1 MCMQLG
7 IAGTIVIFPKTATA
21 TDQIT
26 HSTLRLKV
34 GQTGRVG
41 TFGGHRNDFTTS
53 VPPEIRMDNATMD
66 GLKAHVVAMANANR
80 AIYTDDFETVRAV
93 VDGSPLVFWVFQD
106 QSQQDGVGWLRV
118 KGHALLREIVA
129 NGKDCLVDMAA
140 VLLHMRRTG
149 RGPTAGDGRKRHP
162 ALRATIML

>member
-1 MCMQLG
+1 MIWRHSHLVMCMLLG

-53 VPPEIRMDNATMD
+53 VPPEIRMVTPPWMD
-66 GLKAHVVAMANANR
+66 
-80 AIYTDDFETVRAV
+80 
-93 VDGSPLVFWVFQD
+93 
-106 QSQQDGVGWLRV
+106 
-118 KGHALLREIVA
+118 
-129 NGKDCLVDMAA
+129 
-140 VLLHMRRTG
+140 
-149 RGPTAGDGRKRHP
+149 
-162 ALRATIML
+162 